1 MNEKKRNAILA
12 AVASVSTA
20 VCGATAISYAVTR
33 MMLSFAIDR
42 KDPPQFER
50 RRDAMAGSGE
60 LKKIFAAQKENAEKL
75 ANLPA
80 EEVEITAFDGT
91 RLIGHY
97 FRFKGAKRTIV
108 AFHGWR
114 SAWLRDFAM
123 IYEFWFKNRCN
134 VLFVEQRGQKGSS
147 GDYMGFGLLERFDC
161 QGWVNYLTS
170 RDDTVTPLYL
180 AGISMGAATVLMA
193 SGLNLPDCVHG
204 ILADCGFTS
213 PYAIWKYVSEKNLH
227 LPFRGF
233 RAKVAN
239 DICRR
244 KLNNSDSRYSAE
256 DALRCCRV
264 PVLFVHGAAD
274 KFVPVTMTYQNY
286 LACASKKRLVIV
298 PGADHGMSYLVE
310 RERYEKEVLDFF
322 AYCDGRAPEPAPV
335 PEEEPAPVETSVPAS
350 APAHE
355 TPSEKPGK
363 RAKMKVKKK
372 KAPTDGAKQDW
383 T

>member
-42 KDPPQFER
+42 KDPPQFEK
-50 RRDAMAGSGE
+50 RRDAMAGSGK
-60 LKKIFAAQKENAEKL
+60 LRQIFAEQRENSEKL
-75 ANLPA
+75 ASLPH
-80 EEVEITAFDGT
+80 ETVEIEGFDGV

-97 FRFKGAKRTIV
+97 FRVDDAKRTVV

-114 SAWLRDFAM
+114 SAWSRDFSM
-123 IYEFWFKNRCN
+123 IYDFWFKNGCN

-147 GDYMGFGLLERFDC
+147 GEYMGFGLLERFDC
-161 QGWVNYLTS
+161 QGWVNYLTA
-170 RDDTVTPLYL
+170 RNDTVTPLYL
-180 AGISMGAATVLMA
+180 AGVSMGAATVLMA

-227 LPFRGF
+227 LPFTGF
-233 RAKVAN
+233 RAKVAS

-256 DALRCCRV
+256 DALRFCRV
-264 PVLFVHGAAD
+264 PVLFAHGAAD

-286 LACASKKRLVIV
+286 LACASEKRLLIV

-322 AYCDGRAPEPAPV
+322 AYCDGRAPAPAPL
-335 PEEEPAPVETSVPAS
+335 PEETPEENPPAVEPIKT
-350 APAHE
+350 
-355 TPSEKPGK
+355 KPGK
-363 RAKMKVKKK
+363 RAKGKKK
-372 KAPTDGAKQDW
+372 KAPYDAKQTDEA
-383 T
+383 

>member
-12 AVASVSTA
+12 TVASLSTA

-33 MMLSFAIDR
+33 LLLSFAIDR

-50 RRDAMAGSGE
+50 RRDALAGSGE
-60 LKKIFAAQKENAEKL
+60 LKKIFAEQKENAEKL
-75 ANLPA
+75 ASLPC
-80 EEVEITAFDGT
+80 EEVEITGFDGT
-91 RLIGHY
+91 RLVGHY
-97 FRFKGAKRTIV
+97 FRVADAKRTVV

-114 SAWLRDFAM
+114 SAWNRDFAM
-123 IYEFWFKNRCN
+123 IYDFWFQNGCN

-161 QGWVNYLTS
+161 QGWVNYLAE
-170 RDDTVTPLYL
+170 RPDTVTPLYL

-227 LPFRGF
+227 LPFTGF
-233 RAKVAN
+233 RARVAN

-256 DALRCCRV
+256 DALKCCRV

-274 KFVPVTMTYQNY
+274 KFVPVFMTYQNY
-286 LACASKKRLVIV
+286 LACRSEKRLLIV

-310 RERYEKEVLDFF
+310 RERYQREVLDFF
-322 AYCDGRAPEPAPV
+322 AHCDGRQPD
-335 PEEEPAPVETSVPAS
+335 PAPVEA
-350 APAHE
+350 APETEE
-355 TPSEKPGK
+355 TPAKPEK
-363 RAKMKVKKK
+363 RAKTKKK
-372 KAPTDGAKQDW
+372 KEKSGKKPDGEDA
-383 T
+383 

>member
-42 KDPPQFER
+42 KDPPQFEK
-50 RRDAMAGSGE
+50 RRDAFAGSGKLKE
-60 LKKIFAAQKENAEKL
+60 LLAQQKEKAAEL
-75 ANLPA
+75 ESLPA
-80 EEVEITAFDGT
+80 EEVEIKGFDGT
-91 RLIGHY
+91 RLVGHY
-97 FRFKGAKRTIV
+97 FKVEGAKRTV
-108 AFHGWR
+108 LAFHGWR
-114 SAWLRDFAM
+114 SAWNRDFAM
-123 IYEFWFKNRCN
+123 IYDFWFRNGCN

-161 QGWVNYLTS
+161 QGWVNYLIG

-180 AGISMGAATVLMA
+180 AGISMGAATVMMA

-227 LPFRGF
+227 LPFTGF
-233 RAKVAN
+233 RARVAS
-239 DICRR
+239 DICKR
-244 KLNNSDSRYSAE
+244 KLGNADSRYSAE

-274 KFVPVTMTYQNY
+274 KFVPVTMTYKNY
-286 LACASKKRLVIV
+286 LACRSPKRLVIV
-298 PGADHGMSYLVE
+298 PGADHGMSYFIE
-310 RERYEKEVLDFF
+310 RERYEREVLDFF
-322 AYCDGRAPEPAPV
+322 AFCDDREPEPLTETAAETAVPETEAEPAPAA
-335 PEEEPAPVETSVPAS
+335 EPTPA
-350 APAHE
+350 
-355 TPSEKPGK
+355 KK
-363 RAKMKVKKK
+363 RKRVKKK
-372 KAPTDGAKQDW
+372 KGTPPPAEPTEA
-383 T
+383 

>member
-42 KDPPQFER
+42 KDPPQFEK
-50 RRDAMAGSGE
+50 RRDAMAGSGK
-60 LKKIFAAQKENAEKL
+60 LKKIFEEQKEQSEKL
-75 ANLPA
+75 ASLPH
-80 EEVEITAFDGT
+80 ETVEIEGFDGV
-91 RLIGHY
+91 RLVGHY
-97 FRFKGAKRTIV
+97 FRVEDAKRTVV

-114 SAWLRDFAM
+114 SAWSRDFAM
-123 IYEFWFKNRCN
+123 ICDFWFKNGCN

-147 GDYMGFGLLERFDC
+147 GEYMGFGLLERFDC

-180 AGISMGAATVLMA
+180 AGVSMGAATVLMA
-193 SGLNLPDCVHG
+193 SGLSLPDSVHG

-227 LPFRGF
+227 LPFTGF
-233 RAKVAN
+233 RAKVAS

-244 KLNNSDSRYSAE
+244 KLNNADSRYSAE

-264 PVLFVHGAAD
+264 PVLFAHGAAD

-286 LACASKKRLVIV
+286 LACASEKRLLIV

-322 AYCDGRAPEPAPV
+322 AYCDGRAPEPAPL
-335 PEEEPAPVETSVPAS
+335 PEETPEENPPAVEPIKT
-350 APAHE
+350 
-355 TPSEKPGK
+355 KPGK
-363 RAKMKVKKK
+363 REKGKKK
-372 KAPTDGAKQDW
+372 KAPSDAKRTDEA
-383 T
+383 